1 MQEGHFTLPNAN
13 SPSARAQNRGFCVRK
28 SNFSQVLPPLEHKIG
43 VFVLGKSN
51 RGEGVGRKGA
61 VISET
66 LTALNIQKKS
76 FFVVYS
82 VYLVILRQVLV
93 RSNAI
98 NRESGENP
106 EQTRYCNSFKTRQ
119 HNVTVGTADGKA
131 LVSRISQET
140 CQDNILF
147 CSFRVILPQ
156 NSYSAFLYGMC
167 EYGLLRDIPIL

>member
-1 MQEGHFTLPNAN
+1 MICRKAILRFPNAN
-13 SPSARAQNRGFCVRK
+13 SPSARAQNR
-28 SNFSQVLPPLEHKIG
+28 EIG

-51 RGEGVGRKGA
+51 RGEGVGRDGVGRKGA

-93 RSNAI
+93 RGYAI